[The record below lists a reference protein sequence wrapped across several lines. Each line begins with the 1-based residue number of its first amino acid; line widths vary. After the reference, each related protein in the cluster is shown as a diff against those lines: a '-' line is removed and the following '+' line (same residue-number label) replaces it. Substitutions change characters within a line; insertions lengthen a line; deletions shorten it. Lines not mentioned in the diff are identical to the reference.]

1 MSDNQDKAVQDS
13 YKLSI
18 NGKFE
23 YELNEMDTEGLD
35 LLATGPDT
43 YHLLVENTPYH
54 AKIVSVD
61 FNNRKYVVKV
71 NSGTYEVDIHD
82 QLDLLIDRMGFA
94 QGSSKDISAIEA
106 PMPGLIL
113 DINVRIGQAVN
124 EDDPLVILE
133 AMKMENVITSPRD
146 GIIKNIA
153 VEKGAAVDK
162 KHVLIEFE

>member
-1 MSDNQDKAVQDS
+1 MSENQNNTSGDN
-13 YKLSI
+13 YKLRV
-18 NGKFE
+18 NGQFE
-23 YELNEMDTEGLD
+23 YDLEAQDVESLD
-35 LLATGPDT
+35 ILRTGSDS
-43 YHLLVENTPYH
+43 YHLLDGNTPYK
-54 AKIVSVD
+54 AEILDAD
-61 FNNRKYVVKV
+61 FNNKKYTIEV
-71 NSGTYEVDIHD
+71 NASAYEVVIND

-94 QGSSKDISAIEA
+94 KGSSKDISMIEA

-113 DINVRIGQAVN
+113 DINVRVGQAVN

>member
-1 MSDNQDKAVQDS
+1 MSDNQNKPVQDS
-13 YKLSI
+13 YKLRI

-23 YELNEMDTEGLD
+23 YELNATDIEDLD
-35 LLATGPDT
+35 ILSTGADS
-43 YHLLVENTPYH
+43 YHLLLENTPYH
-54 AKIVSVD
+54 AQILKGD
-61 FNNRKYVVKV
+61 FNDRKYVIKV
-71 NSGTYEVDIHD
+71 NSGTYEVDIRD

-94 QGSSKDISAIEA
+94 HGSSKDVSSIEA

-113 DINVRIGQAVN
+113 DINVRVGQAVN